1 MSKKREKELEKLIVL
16 SLNSEDVQNNEELT
30 EILRNA
36 QFKLN
41 KGDAENIVATKLE
54 HTISTYTFTHGLKV
68 PKSIVELSKFL
79 QNDANKYKGFMSIL
93 TWFAN

>member
-1 MSKKREKELEKLIVL
+1 MLKSRESQLKYLITS
-16 SLNSEDVQNNEELT
+16 SLNDEDVQNNEELT

-54 HTISTYTFTHGLKV
+54 HAISTYTFTHGLKV

>member
-1 MSKKREKELEKLIVL
+1 MLKSRESQLKYLITS
-16 SLNSEDVQNNEELT
+16 SLNDEAVQNNEELT

-36 QFKLN
+36 QFKLD

-54 HTISTYTFTHGLKV
+54 HAISTYTFTHGLKA

>member
-16 SLNSEDVQNNEELT
+16 SLNSEAVQNNEELT

-36 QFKLN
+36 QFKLD

-54 HTISTYTFTHGLKV
+54 HAISTYTFTHGLKV

>member
-1 MSKKREKELEKLIVL
+1 MVKNREAKLNDLITS
-16 SLNSEDVQNNEELT
+16 SLNDENVQNNGELT
-30 EILRNA
+30 KILRNA

-54 HTISTYTFTHGLKV
+54 SAISTYTFTHGLKA
-68 PKSIVELSKFL
+68 PKSIVELSNFL